1 MNQEIEFLLLQN
13 AQIKDQKLAEIF
25 SLQIL
30 EVKLDK

>member
-1 MNQEIEFLLLQN
+1 MNQKIEFLLLQN
-13 AQIKDQKLAEIF
+13 DQIKDQKLAEIF